1 MKHEKEKGH
10 EGKKH
15 EAHMS
20 KKHESMGKKAK
31 MEHKEKLHK

>member
-20 KKHESMGKKAK
+20 KKHESMGKKMK